1 MSRSFPLRGSVT
13 SKPHRCC
20 GPPCGP
26 IRSSA
31 MVCMRCSR
39 MDTCSFQSASSSTRP
54 CCISTRRYCS
64 VGSKLS
70 LEKSAFMVCLLG
82 CEEDRC
88 LHARRGVLVE
98 PCTQGRLT
106 LRPEQVVEHPHLR
119 LVVCPPRYL
128 TGG

>member
-1 MSRSFPLRGSVT
+1 
-13 SKPHRCC
+13 
-20 GPPCGP
+20 
-26 IRSSA
+26 
-31 MVCMRCSR
+31 
-39 MDTCSFQSASSSTRP
+39 MDICSFQSASSSTRP

-88 LHARRGVLVE
+88 LYARRGVLVE
-98 PCTQGRLT
+98 PRTQGRLT

-128 TGG
+128 TGGALGELAVGWGTV